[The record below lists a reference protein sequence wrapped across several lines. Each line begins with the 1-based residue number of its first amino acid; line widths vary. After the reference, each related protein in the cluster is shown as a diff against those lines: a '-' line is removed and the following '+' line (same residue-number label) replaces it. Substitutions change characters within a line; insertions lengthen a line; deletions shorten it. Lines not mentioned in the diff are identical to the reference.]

1 MHPFPWADVAI
12 ILALIGLN
20 GFFAMSELAIVSAR
34 RARLQTMVKAGRR
47 GAAIALALGENPGR
61 FLSTAQIGIT
71 LIGILAGA
79 FSGEKLG
86 GPVGER
92 LAMLGLAPGI
102 AARLGFAGV
111 IALTTYFSLTIGE
124 LIPKQLALR
133 SAEPIAAAVAPFMAG
148 LARVAAPIAWLLDRS
163 SRLVLALF
171 GRPRAAQQVTA
182 EEVQMVVAEATTSGT
197 LDEGERAMIA
207 GVMRLVDRT
216 VRGIM
221 TPRTEV
227 EWLDADSDQ
236 PTIRARLSATPHTR
250 LVVAEGNIDRIL
262 GVVEA
267 HTLLGRLLGGEP
279 LDLRAALRKVPVI
292 PDVTDASDALG
303 VLQSGNVPL
312 ALVHDEYGH
321 FEGIVTPSN
330 LLAAIAGAF
339 RSDLDEGDEAL
350 ALRRED
356 GSWLIAGAMPADE
369 MAELLEIKLPEE
381 RDYETAAGY
390 VLAEVRHF
398 PECGEH
404 FTRQGWRFEI
414 VDLDGRKIDKLLVG
428 RVQSFDPGK
437 YA

>member
-12 ILALIGLN
+12 ILALIALN

-34 RARLQTMVKAGRR
+34 RARLQSMAKAGRR
-47 GAAIALALGENPGR
+47 GAATALVLGGDPGR

-79 FSGEKLG
+79 YSGEKLG
-86 GPVGER
+86 GPVAER
-92 LAMLGLAPGI
+92 LAMLGMAS
-102 AARLGFAGV
+102 ATAKSLGFAAV

-148 LARVAAPIAWLLDRS
+148 LARVAAPVAWLLDRS
-163 SRLVLALF
+163 SRLVLSIF
-171 GRPRAAQQVTA
+171 GRPRAPAHVTA
-182 EEVQMVVAEATTSGT
+182 EEVQMVVAEATASGT
-197 LDEGERAMIA
+197 IDEGERALIA
-207 GVMRLVDRT
+207 GVMRLAERT

-227 EWLDADSDQ
+227 EWLDAGADDGE
-236 PTIRARLSATPHTR
+236 TRARLIATKHTR
-250 LVVAEGNIDRIL
+250 LLVAEGSIDNVL

-267 HTLLGRLLGGEP
+267 RDLLAGILRGEP
-279 LDLRAALRKVPVI
+279 IDLRAAAVRAPVI
-292 PDVTDASDALG
+292 PDVTDASDAVA
-303 VLQSGNVPL
+303 VLQSGAVPL

-321 FEGIVTPSN
+321 FEGIVTPAN

-339 RSDLDEGDEAL
+339 RSDLDADDDGL
-350 ALRRED
+350 AFRCED

-369 MAELLEIKLPEE
+369 MAELLDLKLPEQ

-390 VLAEVRHF
+390 VLAELRHF
-398 PECGEH
+398 PETGECFARH
-404 FTRQGWRFEI
+404 GWRFEVI
-414 VDLDGRKIDKLLVG
+414 DIDGRKIDKLLVG
-428 RVQSFDPGK
+428 RGR
-437 YA
+437 AA

>member
-1 MHPFPWADVAI
+1 
-12 ILALIGLN
+12 LIALN
-20 GFFAMSELAIVSAR
+20 GFFALSELAIVSAR
-34 RARLQTMVKAGRR
+34 RTRLQTMARAGRR
-47 GAAIALALGENPGR
+47 GAQTALTLAENPGR

-86 GPVGER
+86 GPVGDR
-92 LAMLGLAPGI
+92 LTGLGLAPG
-102 AARLGFAGV
+102 AAHSLGFAAV

-148 LARVAAPIAWLLDRS
+148 LARVAAPVAWLLDRS
-163 SRLVLALF
+163 SRIVLALF
-171 GRPRAAQQVTA
+171 GRPRGPAQVTA
-182 EEVQMVVAEATTSGT
+182 EEVQMVVAEATASGT
-197 LDEGERAMIA
+197 IDEGERAMIS
-207 GVMRLVDRT
+207 GVMRLAERT

-227 EWLDADSDQ
+227 EWLDAAADMD
-236 PTIRARLSATPHTR
+236 TIRARLSATAHTR
-250 LVVAEGNIDRIL
+250 LVVAEGSVDNIL

-267 HTLLGRLLGGEP
+267 HTLLARALGGEP

-292 PDVTDASDALG
+292 PDVTDASDALA
-303 VLQSGNVPL
+303 VLQSGDVPL

-339 RSDLDEGDEAL
+339 RSDLDAGEEAL
-350 ALRRED
+350 AIHRED

-369 MAELLEIKLPEE
+369 MAELLEIKLAED

-390 VLAEVRHF
+390 VLAELRHF
-398 PECGEH
+398 PEEGEA
-404 FTRQGWRFEI
+404 FARQGWRFEI

-428 RVQSFDPGK
+428 RGP
-437 YA
+437 

>member
-1 MHPFPWADVAI
+1 MADSQPLHPFPWVDVAI
-12 ILALIGLN
+12 LFALIALN
-20 GFFAMSELAIVSAR
+20 GFFALSELAIVSAR
-34 RARLQTMVKAGRR
+34 RTRLQTMARAGRR
-47 GAAIALALGENPGR
+47 GARTALTLAENPGR

-86 GPVGER
+86 GPVGDR
-92 LAMLGLAPGI
+92 LTGLGLAPG
-102 AARLGFAGV
+102 AAHSLGFAAV

-148 LARVAAPIAWLLDRS
+148 LARVAAPVAWLLDRS
-163 SRLVLALF
+163 SHLVLSLF
-171 GRPRAAQQVTA
+171 GRPRGPAQVTA
-182 EEVQMVVAEATTSGT
+182 EEVQMVVAEATASGT
-197 LDEGERAMIA
+197 IDEGERAMIS
-207 GVMRLVDRT
+207 GVMRLAERT

-227 EWLDADSDQ
+227 EWLDAAAD
-236 PTIRARLSATPHTR
+236 PATIRARLSATAHTR
-250 LVVAEGNIDRIL
+250 LVVADGSVDNIL

-267 HTLLGRLLGGEP
+267 HTLLARALGGEP

-292 PDVTDASDALG
+292 PDVTDASNALA

-339 RSDLDEGDEAL
+339 RSDLDAGEEAL
-350 ALRRED
+350 AIHRED

-369 MAELLEIKLPEE
+369 MAELLEIKLAED

-390 VLAEVRHF
+390 VLAELRHF
-398 PECGEH
+398 PEEGEA
-404 FTRQGWRFEI
+404 FARQGWRFEI

-428 RVQSFDPGK
+428 RG
-437 YA
+437 A

>member
-1 MHPFPWADVAI
+1 MADSQPLHPFPWVDVAI
-12 ILALIGLN
+12 LFALIALN
-20 GFFAMSELAIVSAR
+20 GFFALSELAIVSAR
-34 RARLQTMVKAGRR
+34 RTRLQTMARAGRR
-47 GAAIALALGENPGR
+47 GAQTALTLAENPGR

-86 GPVGER
+86 GPVGDR
-92 LAMLGLAPGI
+92 LTGLGLAPG
-102 AARLGFAGV
+102 AAHSLGFAAV

-148 LARVAAPIAWLLDRS
+148 LARAAAPVAWLLDRS
-163 SRLVLALF
+163 SHLVLSLF
-171 GRPRAAQQVTA
+171 GRPRGPAQVTA
-182 EEVQMVVAEATTSGT
+182 EEVQMVVAEATASGT
-197 LDEGERAMIA
+197 IDEGERAMIS
-207 GVMRLVDRT
+207 GVMRLAERT

-227 EWLDADSDQ
+227 EWLDAAAD
-236 PTIRARLSATPHTR
+236 PATIRARLSATAHTR
-250 LVVAEGNIDRIL
+250 LVVADGSVDNIL

-267 HTLLGRLLGGEP
+267 HTLLARALGGEP

-292 PDVTDASDALG
+292 HDVTDASDALA

-339 RSDLDEGDEAL
+339 RSDLDAGEEAL
-350 ALRRED
+350 AIHRED

-369 MAELLEIKLPEE
+369 MAELLEIKLAED

-390 VLAEVRHF
+390 VLAELRHF
-398 PECGEH
+398 PEEGEA
-404 FTRQGWRFEI
+404 FARQGWRFEI

-428 RVQSFDPGK
+428 RG
-437 YA
+437 A